1 MKRVSKR
8 KVYWGR
14 LLVLILPVFLV
25 LGFIGFGVYKLVLYP
40 TEEILQVKKP
50 EHITQETFDQ
60 LKEKTL
66 ENHEY
71 KPIFL
76 HLDQYSQ
83 DILDFLLKDEDRLSF
98 VEAYPQKDNYSNGP
112 GTLSETLDTIP
123 KLLQWDLRWGY
134 IPYGEND
141 IYLTGCAPTCLSMV
155 FSYLLQDSSLTPDVL
170 ASYSSQQ
177 GFYVNGA
184 GTDWQFLTDAAQHY
198 GVQVERAQVSLQDM
212 KARLENHQIL
222 VCSMLPGDFTQ
233 VGHFILVTGMEDGE
247 FTVID
252 PNSIKHTNQTWDA
265 DTLLS
270 QMQAVWSYSV

>member
-1 MKRVSKR
+1 
-8 KVYWGR
+8 
-14 LLVLILPVFLV
+14 
-25 LGFIGFGVYKLVLYP
+25 
-40 TEEILQVKKP
+40 
-50 EHITQETFDQ
+50 
-60 LKEKTL
+60 
-66 ENHEY
+66 
-71 KPIFL
+71 
-76 HLDQYSQ
+76 
-83 DILDFLLKDEDRLSF
+83 
-98 VEAYPQKDNYSNGP
+98 
-112 GTLSETLDTIP
+112 
-123 KLLQWDLRWGY
+123 
-134 IPYGEND
+134 
-141 IYLTGCAPTCLSMV
+141 MV
-155 FSYLLQDSSLTPDVL
+155 FSYLLQDESLTPDAL

-212 KARLENHQIL
+212 QARLENQQIL

-252 PNSIKHTNQTWDA
+252 PNSIKHTNQTWDP